1 MIVLYWM
8 TPDPLT
14 ITEEDSLLK
23 VWRILRGKH
32 IRRLPVV
39 QGEDR
44 VVGMVGR
51 ADILRIITKDAYL
64 GPESAVK
71 DQLVGTKVGEVMA
84 HEPATCEVGDHLEEV
99 SERLRQLKVGALPV
113 LHRGHLVGIIS
124 ETDIFRALSEL
135 AWHDSGASRIT
146 VKSSGE
152 SDLKRTFEIT
162 DLCRKF
168 GLELLAVLTHPVL
181 EDSAMMTTLRVR
193 GEKVAE
199 FTKELWKAGFNVVDE
214 S

>member
-14 ITEEDSLLK
+14 STEEDSLLN
-23 VWRILRGKH
+23 VWRILRENQ

-51 ADILRIITKDAYL
+51 ADILRILTKDEYL
-64 GPESAVK
+64 GPESAIES
-71 DQLVGTKVGEVMA
+71 QLSKITVGDVMA
-84 HEPATCEVGDHLEEV
+84 HDPVTCQVGDHLEEV
-99 SERLRQLKVGALPV
+99 SERLRKLKVGALPV

-146 VKSSGE
+146 VKTHGE
-152 SDLKRTFEIT
+152 SDLERTFEIV

-181 EDSAMMTTLRVR
+181 EDSALMTTLRIR
-193 GEKVAE
+193 GKKVSE